1 MTVTTITLATN
12 QRFIDPLTDFGF
24 KHLLGAEPNK
34 EIIIGFLNAI
44 FIGQK
49 EIVDLVFSPTEH
61 AASTNENK
69 KVFFDLMCT
78 GSGGEQFIIEMQRI
92 EHSGFRERCVYYLS
106 RLVSEQLPRGE
117 SNWKD
122 QLKEV
127 YLIAVL
133 DFKFRDKDEE
143 RFLHDIVLMNRDT
156 GKVFYDK
163 FGFKFLELPNFDKEV
178 NELSSDLDKWFYI
191 LKNMSRME
199 KIPSY
204 LNQGIFKKLFE
215 IAEVSKLTK
224 RQRTLYESNL
234 KAKLDYDASIAWAS
248 EEAGEKAKIEGMS
261 EGLKEGRQMGI
272 EEGRQE
278 GRQEGVQ
285 EGIYKQKLTMARKQ
299 KERGVAIN
307 EIAELNDLSVEEI
320 EKL

>member
-1 MTVTTITLATN
+1 
-12 QRFIDPLTDFGF
+12 
-24 KHLLGAEPNK
+24 
-34 EIIIGFLNAI
+34 
-44 FIGQK
+44 
-49 EIVDLVFSPTEH
+49 
-61 AASTNENK
+61 
-69 KVFFDLMCT
+69 
-78 GSGGEQFIIEMQRI
+78 
-92 EHSGFRERCVYYLS
+92 
-106 RLVSEQLPRGE
+106 
-117 SNWKD
+117 
-122 QLKEV
+122 
-127 YLIAVL
+127 
-133 DFKFRDKDEE
+133 
-143 RFLHDIVLMNRDT
+143 
-156 GKVFYDK
+156 
-163 FGFKFLELPNFDKEV
+163 
-178 NELSSDLDKWFYI
+178 
-191 LKNMSRME
+191 
-199 KIPSY
+199 
-204 LNQGIFKKLFE
+204 
-215 IAEVSKLTK
+215 VSKLTK